1 MSFRNKI
8 IIGIISTLSILLL
21 IFFIIFTIEIFNE
34 NTETIKCY
42 NIDTNFNNGK
52 TKVNIGRT
60 NINLGIFGKI
70 NIDGTDYVRLIDDK
84 LVDKSISGVSF
95 GKNKISH
102 TYSAFSIG
110 LFWLLII
117 GLLIYKGKK
126 IFKNKISIG
135 IFSTLFLFYVPYFVI
150 ITIKI
155 FKKETLKLICPE
167 LDLDTTETLD
177 GVKITKLL
185 NDEDVS
191 KTKTLTTTPFETS
204 ELGFIKAFTILLW
217 IIIIPL
223 IIGFKKM

>member
-8 IIGIISTLSILLL
+8 IIGTIATLSILL
-21 IFFIIFTIEIFNE
+21 IFFIIFTIEIFKE
-34 NTETIKCY
+34 NTETIKCH

-52 TKVNIGRT
+52 TKVN
-60 NINLGIFGKI
+60 FS
-70 NIDGTDYVRLIDDK
+70 GTDYVKLINDK

-95 GKNKISH
+95 GKNKIS
-102 TYSAFSIG
+102 YIYNALSIV
-110 LFWLLII
+110 LFWFLII
-117 GLLIYKGKK
+117 GFFIYKGKK

-155 FKKETLKLICPE
+155 FKKETLKLICPT
-167 LDLDTTETLD
+167 LDLNKKETLD
-177 GVKITKLL
+177 GVELVQHI

-191 KTKTLTTTPFETS
+191 KTKTLTITPFKTS
-204 ELGFIKAFTILLW
+204 ELGFIKAFTIILW

-223 IIGFKKM
+223 IIVLIKM

>member
-1 MSFRNKI
+1 MSFRYKI
-8 IIGIISTLSILLL
+8 AIGIISTLSILLL
-21 IFFIIFTIEIFNE
+21 SFLIIFTIEIFKE
-34 NTETIKCY
+34 NTETIKCH

-52 TKVNIGRT
+52 TKVN
-60 NINLGIFGKI
+60 FS
-70 NIDGTDYVRLIDDK
+70 GTDYVKLINDK

-102 TYSAFSIG
+102 IYSALSIV
-110 LFWLLII
+110 LFWFLII

-155 FKKETLKLICPE
+155 FKKETLKLICPK

-177 GVKITKLL
+177 GVKITKLI

-204 ELGFIKAFTILLW
+204 ELGFIRVFTIILW
-217 IIIIPL
+217 IILIPL
-223 IIGFKKM
+223 IIVLIKM